1 MNEVP
6 QPTPKKK
13 SPGEIVFIVV
23 GSLILFQTLFSAG
36 SKTHGFTRGGEA
48 ADGGRIEIMLEIQ
61 DALLSMSS
69 MLSTDLAGVFSSQT
83 KDNQMIKAVFDSTKQ
98 QAEKENPPEEETLTK
113 LVILAGELNS
123 PTKKKYFDQLCKLED
138 QDAKDSAEAL
148 SIAYALKEPAH
159 VIPKSEVVKS
169 EPAKSEAS
177 SSSIKLGSKE
187 DLETAANRAPKEAQ
201 SAPAKAEVSKS
212 DAPKTDAQK
221 RAFISEHLPSGWY
234 TQHAILHWLKRS
246 NSHSAIEQQESDMQ
260 SHSMHYLL
268 NFVIIIAVGAV
279 SGFVGL
285 IVILIQLFLLA
296 REITP
301 ARERFM
307 IAAEA
312 SYGWLNVYEVFL
324 FWLLTQVVVGLFGG
338 PALKAAGDKVLL
350 TALLTMTVY
359 TAGNAPGLFYAWWFG
374 FKPNAISFVEGIKFR
389 WRVNRLGPVRMVL
402 IGIAAW
408 SACIPIVLVSYAIA
422 THFLNSHGSSNPIL
436 GKVIEAAHTNDSL
449 ATLVFY
455 FTLGVLA
462 PFCEEAL
469 FRGFLYS
476 ALRRNLPVFPS
487 LVLCALP
494 FALAH
499 LDPGGMLP
507 LFALGF
513 IFAFVTEKTKSII
526 PAIVAHGLWNSGT
539 FTLVLLLFGG

>member
-148 SIAYALKEPAH
+148 SFAYALKEPSADK
-159 VIPKSEVVKS
+159 PDTKKSEAAKSAEAKS
-169 EPAKSEAS
+169 EPAK
-177 SSSIKLGSKE
+177 
-187 DLETAANRAPKEAQ
+187 
-201 SAPAKAEVSKS
+201 AEVPKS
-212 DAPKTDAQK
+212 DAPKSDTPKTDAQK

-246 NSHSAIEQQESDMQ
+246 NNHSAIEQQESDMQ

-374 FKPNAISFVEGIKFR
+374 FKPNAISFLEGIKFR

-476 ALRRNLPVFPS
+476 TLRRNLPVFPS